1 MPYAVTHVLST
12 IIVADII
19 RDYLV
24 KKKFSLYY
32 VLIAGIAGLISD
44 IDVLIY
50 WIINLFTYVPDI
62 HRTFTH
68 TVFLPLFFF
77 ILAFIVSK
85 KAKIFKLN
93 LKLVFLMI
101 SLGLFMHLLLDSII
115 SGYIMPLYPLF
126 YTQIGLNL
134 VQYLPIFIQDS
145 LMPALDAVLLILWLL
160 HEEIKHKISDF
171 I

>member
-1 MPYAVTHVLST
+1 MPYAVTHVL
-12 IIVADII
+12 IPIVIADII
-19 RDYLV
+19 RDYIV

-32 VLIAGIAGLISD
+32 IFIAGIAGLILD
-44 IDVLIY
+44 LDLLVY
-50 WIINLFTYVPDI
+50 WIINLFTYVPEI

-68 TVFLPLFFF
+68 TIFLPLFFF

-93 LKLVFLMI
+93 LKLVLLMI
-101 SLGLFMHLLLDSII
+101 SLGLFVHLLLDFII
-115 SGYIMPLYPLF
+115 YGYIIPLYPLV
-126 YTQIGLNL
+126 YTKMGLNL
-134 VQYLPIFIQDS
+134 VQHLPTFIQGS
-145 LMPALDAVLLILWLL
+145 FMPALDAFILVIWLL